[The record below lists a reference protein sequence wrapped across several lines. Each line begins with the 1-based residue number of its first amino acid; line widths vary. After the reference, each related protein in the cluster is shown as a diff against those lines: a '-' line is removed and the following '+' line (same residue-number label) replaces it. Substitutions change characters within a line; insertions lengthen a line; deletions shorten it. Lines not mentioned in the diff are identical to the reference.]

1 MIKGKIHLEGKPE
14 AFISVYESNDKGV
27 PLKRNN
33 KYINTETNELG
44 EYVLNVPVSPSFY
57 LTARLVGTNQQT
69 FSTDKVP
76 AVINLKSLSNLPEI
90 EVTAKKRNYW
100 WLLLLL
106 LIPIILK
113 KKRKK

>member
-1 MIKGKIHLEGKPE
+1 MIKGKIYLEGKPE
-14 AFISVYESNDKGV
+14 AFINVYESNDKGL
-27 PLKRNN
+27 PIKRNN
-33 KYINTETNELG
+33 SYVNTQTNELG

-57 LTARLVGTNQQT
+57 ITARLVGTNT
-69 FSTDKVP
+69 KTYSTDKVP
-76 AVINLKSLSNLPEI
+76 NVINLEASSNLPEI
-90 EVTAKKRNYW
+90 EVSTKKRNYW

>member
-1 MIKGKIHLEGKPE
+1 MIKGKIYLEGKPE
-14 AFISVYESNDKGV
+14 QFINVFESTSNGV

-33 KYINTETNELG
+33 VYTNTQTNELG
-44 EYVLNVPVSPSFY
+44 EYVLNIPVSPSFY
-57 LTARLVGTNQQT
+57 ITAQFVGTEKKT

-76 AVINLKSLSNLPEI
+76 NIINLTASSNLPEI
-90 EVTAKKRNYW
+90 EVSTKKRNYW

>member
-1 MIKGKIHLEGKPE
+1 MIKGKIYLEGKPQPYITV
-14 AFISVYESNDKGV
+14 FESNNTGV

-33 KYINTETNELG
+33 VYTNTQTNELG
-44 EYVLNVPVSPSFY
+44 EYILNVPVSPSFY
-57 LTARLVGTNQQT
+57 ITAQLVGTT
-69 FSTDKVP
+69 PKTYSTDKVP
-76 AVINLKSLSNLPEI
+76 SIINLTASSNLPEI
-90 EVTAKKRNYW
+90 EVTTKKRNYW